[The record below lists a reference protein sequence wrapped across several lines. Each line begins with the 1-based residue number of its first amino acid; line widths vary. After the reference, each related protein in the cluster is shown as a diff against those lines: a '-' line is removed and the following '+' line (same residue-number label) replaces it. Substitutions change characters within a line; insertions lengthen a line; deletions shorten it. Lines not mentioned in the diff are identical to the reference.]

1 MFYYLLIVNK
11 NGSLI
16 FDRSFT
22 DSLKLSS
29 NEFINIASIFYSMHA
44 ISAKLTPQCQEKTSE
59 LKLENNGIEVLQS
72 NDMKLVCYQTLTK
85 LKFIFVTD
93 KSTPMEQ
100 CEENFK
106 KIYNIYSDVV
116 SKNPFY
122 ELDMPIR
129 IDEFDAEISKVFK

>member
-1 MFYYLLIVNK
+1 
-11 NGSLI
+11 
-16 FDRSFT
+16 
-22 DSLKLSS
+22 
-29 NEFINIASIFYSMHA
+29 MHA